1 MTDFQIDLM
10 AIKEEEMTI
19 NIMEETTQEAII
31 IQIKAIETEM
41 KKNPIIIE
49 IIGTEIQEAMT
60 IEIAEANILIQE
72 KEGIKLCFY
81 LHEK

>member
-1 MTDFQIDLM
+1 
-10 AIKEEEMTI
+10 
-19 NIMEETTQEAII
+19 MEETTQEAII